1 NLGLDPKSGK
11 YIENYNYAVGNQGLT
26 EPGSTFKLASL
37 MALFEDSNVELED
50 TVHTGNGKFKFY
62 DKVMTDSKPEG
73 YGTLTVK
80 ESFEKS
86 SNVAVSRLVYE
97 HFGKSPGVFRNYIRK
112 FGLDKPIGFQMT
124 GEANPYVKNPEDSS
138 WSGITLPWMS
148 IGYEVQLSPLQILT
162 FYNAVANNG
171 KMISPLIVKAIY
183 KADMKIEE
191 YETRV
196 INEKICSDKTLEKVR
211 MMLEGVVENGTAKN
225 IKNEH
230 YKIGGKTG
238 TAQKIKDG
246 AYTKTYYTSF
256 VGYFPAK
263 RPKYSCIVVI
273 DNPKGFLQ
281 YGSDVS
287 APVFKEVADKIYSLD
302 VEMQRPLVKDPL
314 AKQGVFPEIK
324 AGHAEEL
331 KKLCNQLGISNHTQG
346 NEEWV
351 GSTPSNN
358 AVLFRDRPV
367 RQGLVPDVTGMTLR
381 DALYILENN
390 GLRVQF
396 AGRGRIVEQ
405 SLSPGTRIAKGGTIY
420 LRLS

>member
-1 NLGLDPKSGK
+1 
-11 YIENYNYAVGNQGLT
+11 
-26 EPGSTFKLASL
+26 
-37 MALFEDSNVELED
+37 
-50 TVHTGNGKFKFY
+50 
-62 DKVMTDSKPEG
+62 
-73 YGTLTVK
+73 
-80 ESFEKS
+80 
-86 SNVAVSRLVYE
+86 
-97 HFGKSPGVFRNYIRK
+97 
-112 FGLDKPIGFQMT
+112 
-124 GEANPYVKNPEDSS
+124 VKNPEDSS

-148 IGYEVQLSPLQILT
+148 IGYEVQISPLQILT
-162 FYNAVANNG
+162 FYNAVANGG
-171 KMISPLIVKAIY
+171 KMISPVIVKAIY

-196 INEKICSDKTLEKVR
+196 INEKICSDKTLDKVKL
-211 MMLEGVVENGTAKN
+211 MLEGVVENGTAKN

-256 VGYFPAK
+256 VGYFPANK
-263 RPKYSCIVVI
+263 PKYSCIVVI

-324 AGHAEEL
+324 AGNAEEL
-331 KKLCNQLGISNHTQG
+331 KKLCNQLGISNHMVG
-346 NEEWV
+346 KEDWV
-351 GSTPSNN
+351 GTVPSNN
-358 AVLFRDRPV
+358 AVLFKDRAV
-367 RQGLVPDVTGMTLR
+367 QQGLIPDVKGMTLR
-381 DALYILENN
+381 DALYILENK
-390 GLRVQF
+390 GLHVQF

-405 SLSPGTRIAKGGTIY
+405 SLPPGTRASKGGTIY